1 MLDREVQYGE
11 ARNRGEEIE
20 VKFFEG
26 RRGKREVVSL
36 RNMVDSGGGVTLHLK
51 KPRGRRLGPGKPGR
65 ARDSR
70 FTGLPF
76 SAG

>member
-20 VKFFEG
+20 VKFFAG

-36 RNMVDSGGGVTLHLK
+36 RNMVDSGGGGVTLHL
-51 KPRGRRLGPGKPGR
+51 
-65 ARDSR
+65 
-70 FTGLPF
+70 
-76 SAG
+76 